1 MAQNDRRKKNS
12 FRKFESFLTRVI
24 LGELAGFLL
33 MLLFAALGVGWLKWI
48 LAAAVILVSG
58 AGCALLISRQEHKR
72 RRSWW
77 MLASFAGMLL
87 CTLVSLI
94 ARYPAPGI

>member
-1 MAQNDRRKKNS
+1 MAQTNRRKKNR

-48 LAAAVILVSG
+48 LAVAVILVSG
-58 AGCALLISRQEHKR
+58 AGCALLVSRQEHRK

-94 ARYPAPGI
+94 AGYPAPGI

>member
-1 MAQNDRRKKNS
+1 MAQTNRKKKNS
-12 FRKFESFLTRVI
+12 FRKFENLLTKVI
-24 LGELAGFLL
+24 FGELAGFLL

-48 LAAAVILVSG
+48 LAVAVILVSA
-58 AGCALLISRQEHKR
+58 AGCYLLIAKREHKK

-77 MLASFAGMLL
+77 MLAAFAGMLL

-94 ARYPAPGI
+94 AGYPAPGI

>member
-1 MAQNDRRKKNS
+1 MAQTNRRKKNS
-12 FRKFESFLTRVI
+12 FRKLESFLTRVI

-48 LAAAVILVSG
+48 LAVAVILVSG
-58 AGCALLISRQEHKR
+58 AGCALLVSKQEHKK

-94 ARYPAPGI
+94 AGYPAPGI

>member
-1 MAQNDRRKKNS
+1 MAQTNRRKKNS

-33 MLLFAALGVGWLKWI
+33 MLLFAARGVGWLKWI
-48 LAAAVILVSG
+48 LAVAVLLVSG
-58 AGCALLISRQEHKR
+58 AGCALLISKQEHKR

-94 ARYPAPGI
+94 AGYPAPGI

>member
-48 LAAAVILVSG
+48 LAMAVILVSG
-58 AGCALLISRQEHKR
+58 AGCALLVSRQEHKR

-77 MLASFAGMLL
+77 MLAAFAGMLL

-94 ARYPAPGI
+94 AGYPAPGI

>member
-1 MAQNDRRKKNS
+1 MAQMNRRKKNS

-48 LAAAVILVSG
+48 LAVAVILVSG
-58 AGCALLISRQEHKR
+58 AGCALLISKQEHKR

-77 MLASFAGMLL
+77 MLAAFAGMLL

-94 ARYPAPGI
+94 AGYPAPGI

>member
-1 MAQNDRRKKNS
+1 MAQTNRRKKNS

-48 LAAAVILVSG
+48 LAVAVILVSG
-58 AGCALLISRQEHKR
+58 AGCALLISKQEHKR

>member
-12 FRKFESFLTRVI
+12 FRKFEGMLTRVI
-24 LGELAGFLL
+24 LGELAAFLL
-33 MLLFAALGVGWLKWI
+33 MLNFSAFGVGWLKWI
-48 LAAAVILVSG
+48 LAVAVILVSG
-58 AGCALLISRQEHKR
+58 AGCYLLIAKREHKK

-77 MLASFAGMLL
+77 MLAAFAGMLL

-94 ARYPAPGI
+94 AGYPAPGI

>member
-1 MAQNDRRKKNS
+1 MAQTNRRKKNS
-12 FRKFESFLTRVI
+12 FRKFEGMLTKVI

-48 LAAAVILVSG
+48 LAVAVILVSG
-58 AGCALLISRQEHKR
+58 AGCALLVSKQEHKK

-94 ARYPAPGI
+94 AGYPAPGI

>member
-12 FRKFESFLTRVI
+12 FRKFEGMLTRVI

-48 LAAAVILVSG
+48 LAVAVILVSG
-58 AGCALLISRQEHKR
+58 AGCALLVSKQEHKK

-94 ARYPAPGI
+94 AGYPAPGI

>member
-1 MAQNDRRKKNS
+1 MAQTNRKKKNS
-12 FRKFESFLTRVI
+12 FRKFESLLTKVI
-24 LGELAGFLL
+24 FGELAGFLL

-48 LAAAVILVSG
+48 LAVAVILVSG
-58 AGCALLISRQEHKR
+58 AGCYLLVAKQEHKR

-94 ARYPAPGI
+94 AGYPAPGI

>member
-1 MAQNDRRKKNS
+1 MEQKKRRQKNT
-12 FRKFESFLTRVI
+12 FRRLERMLERVI
-24 LGELAGFLL
+24 IGTLVLFLL
-33 MLLFAALGVGWLKWI
+33 MLVAAATGIGWLKWI
-48 LAAAVILVSG
+48 LAVAVILVSG
-58 AGCALLISRQEHKR
+58 AGCCLLIAKQEHKR

>member
-48 LAAAVILVSG
+48 LAVAVILVSG

>member
-1 MAQNDRRKKNS
+1 MAQTNRRKKNN
-12 FRKFESFLTRVI
+12 FRKFEGMLTKVI

-33 MLLFAALGVGWLKWI
+33 MLLFAALGIGWLKWI
-48 LAAAVILVSG
+48 LAVAVILVSG
-58 AGCALLISRQEHKR
+58 AGCYLLIAKQEHKR

-94 ARYPAPGI
+94 AGW

>member
-33 MLLFAALGVGWLKWI
+33 MLLFAALGIGWLKWI
-48 LAAAVILVSG
+48 LAVAVILVSG
-58 AGCALLISRQEHKR
+58 AGCALLVSKQEHKR

-77 MLASFAGMLL
+77 ILAAFAGMLL

-94 ARYPAPGI
+94 AGYPAPGI

>member
-1 MAQNDRRKKNS
+1 MAQTNRRKKNS
-12 FRKFESFLTRVI
+12 FRIFESFLTRVI

-48 LAAAVILVSG
+48 LAVAVILVSG
-58 AGCALLISRQEHKR
+58 AGCALLVSRQEHKR

-77 MLASFAGMLL
+77 MLAAFAGMLL

-94 ARYPAPGI
+94 AGYPAPGI

>member
-1 MAQNDRRKKNS
+1 MAQTNRRKKNS
-12 FRKFESFLTRVI
+12 FRKFEGMLTRVI
-24 LGELAGFLL
+24 LGNLAAFLL
-33 MLLFAALGVGWLKWI
+33 MLIFSAFGVGWLKWI
-48 LAAAVILVSG
+48 LAVAVILVSG
-58 AGCALLISRQEHKR
+58 AGCYLLIAKQEHKK

>member
-1 MAQNDRRKKNS
+1 MAQTNRRKKNS

-48 LAAAVILVSG
+48 LAVAVILVSG
-58 AGCALLISRQEHKR
+58 AGCALLVSKQEHKR

-77 MLASFAGMLL
+77 ML
-87 CTLVSLI
+87 
-94 ARYPAPGI
+94 

>member
-1 MAQNDRRKKNS
+1 MAQTNRRKKNS

-48 LAAAVILVSG
+48 LAVAVILVSG
-58 AGCALLISRQEHKR
+58 AGCALLISKQEHKR

-77 MLASFAGMLL
+77 ILASFAGMLL

-94 ARYPAPGI
+94 AGYPAPGI